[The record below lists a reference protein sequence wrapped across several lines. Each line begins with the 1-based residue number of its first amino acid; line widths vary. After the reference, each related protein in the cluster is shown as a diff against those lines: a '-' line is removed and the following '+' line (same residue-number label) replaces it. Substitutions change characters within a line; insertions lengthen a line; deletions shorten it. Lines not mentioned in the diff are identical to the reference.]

1 MVRSREGT
9 SATVVMMLARVAAAA
24 GMAVVVTAKVAM
36 AMAVA
41 AAAVELARLRVAMAR
56 VKVAMA
62 RVKVAMAGVAWPRRR
77 DHHGPILAHSLNSP
91 APDRTSPRP
100 DRWILS
106 AAARH
111 RHTSHRRSGHRR
123 SSFASGACSMSSHR
137 LGGSHPWRSLSKRR
151 MTMAAMAD

>member
-1 MVRSREGT
+1 
-9 SATVVMMLARVAAAA
+9 MMLARVAAAA
-24 GMAVVVTAKVAM
+24 GMAMVVTAKVAM
-36 AMAVA
+36 
-41 AAAVELARLRVAMAR
+41 ELARVKVAMAR

-91 APDRTSPRP
+91 APDRTSRRP

-111 RHTSHRRSGHRR
+111 RHTSHRRSGRR
-123 SSFASGACSMSSHR
+123 RPSRDRRCSMSSRR